1 MQLKNETNNHSVFNL
16 HYHLII
22 VTKYRKKVITKQI
35 EEELTTIFK
44 RVGETYGI
52 RLEETGSEPDHIH
65 FLFAAKPNTNIS
77 KFMNS
82 YKSASSRLIKKNHPE
97 IRRYLWK
104 EYFWS
109 QSYYLATTGGAPL
122 EVICEYVK
130 TQGEAAPNHNTA
142 NRLNATPAATT
153 VTDHV

>member
-1 MQLKNETNNHSVFNL
+1 MQLKNETNNHSVFNM

-22 VTKYRKKVITKQI
+22 VTKYRKKVVTKQI
-35 EEELTTIFK
+35 EEELTEIFN

-52 RLEETGSEPDHIH
+52 RCEEVGSEPDHIH
-65 FLFAAKPNTNIS
+65 FLFAAKPTTNFS

-122 EVICEYVK
+122 EVIREYVK
-130 TQGEAAPNHNTA
+130 TQGENTPHHSIV
-142 NRLNATPAATT
+142 NKLNASPAAQM